1 MISSKNGHSED
12 ISKDSTPEKDERA
25 APLGSCGP
33 EQDFSVNNST
43 AFF

>member
-12 ISKDSTPEKDERA
+12 SKDSTPEKDERA
-25 APLGSCGP
+25 APLRSCGP